1 MDTKL
6 IRHGF
11 RQLLANKVRLGLT
24 SFAIIISVGFVSA
37 SFTLGSGMSKVIFGW
52 GETQAGSLDLV
63 VEPEAPFAPKNFEV
77 SPARVDD
84 ETLDLVGSVDGVSDA
99 RPVLWSNFLFRPAE
113 PNGDLVDD
121 KFTVTTYGW
130 VDGSNFAIDE
140 GAAPQTGE
148 FTLDSE
154 TAETYGYEIGES
166 YDMATPTETKTLR
179 LAGTTR
185 YREEGGTAVGQVVQ
199 TISLDELQAEL
210 GQSGYVNIHVDVE
223 EGADAE
229 QVKASL
235 EQTLP
240 DDLVV
245 LTQDE
250 LKASLR
256 ELVAPFAQGIS
267 GGLIGFG
274 VLSLFVACFII
285 YNTFSVLM
293 QQRTRELGL
302 LRAVGASPRQVRT
315 SIQVEAITLGLVCS
329 IVGIAAGL
337 GISYGL
343 SEWFHASGGL
353 PRPDLALTPVTVGL
367 SLVVGTGATL
377 AAVTAPARK
386 ACRVPVIAAVRDGQA
401 AKQNTS
407 MVRFI
412 IGSLLAIAGV
422 IAITMGLFA
431 DITVQSTMAF
441 LGAGAMATF
450 IGVALLNSLWV
461 AQCAR
466 ILAAPLVKFTGV
478 AGRLARDN
486 IGRNRSRSASTAA
499 SLMIGLAL
507 VSLVLV
513 VGESFKVTLA
523 EGTDAAYKSDNI
535 VVNQWGYKYPIAV
548 ADKLRA
554 LPEVDQAVA
563 ISTDLAEIDGEV
575 QYLTIAEQKTAGE
588 LVDFDVIEGVGYS
601 DQVANPVVVT
611 EAEATEKGIDI
622 GDELTTQFFNGEV
635 TELTVVGINRN
646 NTAGGNS
653 YYIDRSTWFEQ
664 TNQTTADIV
673 AVQSADSTTSV
684 QFDAAMERFEA
695 TNEQVNVETIEE
707 FVESTERSINS
718 ALQTINALTFLA
730 ILISFLGI
738 TNTLALSISERTKEM
753 GLLRAVGM
761 RRRPLRRA
769 LRYEALLIS
778 LFGSLIGV
786 GLGIAF
792 GIGSVAAI
800 PETIA
805 DSVQVPVVQIVALVV
820 VAALASVLASAVP
833 AWRAA
838 KRPPLELIR
847 G

>member
-6 IRHGF
+6 VRHGF
-11 RQLLANKVRLGLT
+11 RQLVANKIRLGLT
-24 SFAIIISVGFVSA
+24 SVAIIISVGFVSA
-37 SFTLGSGMSKVIFGW
+37 SFTLGTGMSEVIFGW
-52 GETQAGSLDLV
+52 GETQAGGLDLV

-84 ETLDLVGSVDGVSDA
+84 KTVDLVGSVDGVADA

-130 VDGSNFAIDE
+130 VDGSNLVIDE
-140 GAAPQTGE
+140 GSAPEAGE
-148 FTLDSE
+148 FTLDFE
-154 TAETYGYEIGES
+154 TAETYGYEIGET
-166 YDMATPTETKTLR
+166 YEMATPTETKSLR

-185 YREEGGTAVGQVVQ
+185 YGEAGGTTVGQVVQ

-210 GQSGYVNIHVDVE
+210 GQPGYVNIHVDVD
-223 EGADAE
+223 EGTDPAT
-229 QVKASL
+229 VVASL
-235 EQTLP
+235 EGVLP

-250 LKASLR
+250 AKASLR

-302 LRAVGASPRQVRT
+302 LRAVGASPRQIRT
-315 SIQVEAITLGLVCS
+315 SIQIEAVALGLACS
-329 IVGIAAGL
+329 IIGVGAGL

-343 SEWFHASGGL
+343 SEMFHASGGL
-353 PRPDLALTPVTVGL
+353 PRPDLALTPLTVGL
-367 SLVVGTGATL
+367 SLIVGTGATL
-377 AAVTAPARK
+377 VAVTAPARK
-386 ACRVPVIAAVRDGQA
+386 ACRIPVIAAVRDGQGA
-401 AKQNTS
+401 TRRPSKL
-407 MVRFI
+407 RFV
-412 IGSLLAIAGV
+412 IGSLLAVAGL
-422 IAITMGLFA
+422 IGTSIGLFA
-431 DITVQSTMAF
+431 DMKVQSTMMA
-441 LGAGAMATF
+441 LAAGAMAIF
-450 IGVALLNSLWV
+450 IGVALLNSLWI
-461 AQCAR
+461 AQCSR
-466 ILAAPLVKFTGV
+466 ILAAPLVRLRGV

-499 SLMIGLAL
+499 ALMIGLAL

-513 VGESFKVTLA
+513 VGESFKATLA
-523 EGTDAAYKSDNI
+523 EGTDSAYSSDNI
-535 VVNQWGYKYPIAV
+535 VVNQWGYKYPVAV
-548 ADKLRA
+548 ADKLQA
-554 LPEVDQAVA
+554 LPEVDQTVA

-575 QYLTIAEQKTAGE
+575 QYLTIAEQKTAGD
-588 LVDFDVIEGVGYS
+588 LVDFEIVEGVGFS
-601 DQVANPVVVT
+601 EQVANPVVVT
-611 EAEATEKGIDI
+611 EAEATEKGVGL
-622 GDELTTQFFNGEV
+622 GDQLTTQFFNGEV
-635 TELTVVGINRN
+635 VELTVVGINRN

-673 AVQSADSTTSV
+673 AVQSADDVSETE
-684 QFDAAMERFEA
+684 FAAAMERFEA
-695 TNEQVNVETIEE
+695 SNAQVKVETIED
-707 FVESTERSINS
+707 FVESTEQSINT

-761 RRRPLRRA
+761 RRRSLRQA

-778 LFGSLIGV
+778 LFGSLVGV

-800 PETIA
+800 PSTIA
-805 DSVQVPVVQIVALVV
+805 DSVEVPLGQIVALVV
-820 VAALASVLASAVP
+820 VASIASVLASAVP

-838 KRPPLELIR
+838 KRSPLELIR